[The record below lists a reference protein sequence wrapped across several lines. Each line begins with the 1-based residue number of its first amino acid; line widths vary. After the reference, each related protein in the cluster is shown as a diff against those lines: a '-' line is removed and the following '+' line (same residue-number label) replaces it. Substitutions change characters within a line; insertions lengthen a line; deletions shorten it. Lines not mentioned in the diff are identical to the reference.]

1 MTKYEMLFQI
11 RNISDLFKQTL
22 LFSHN
27 SNPSCIAGTRIKQFI
42 QKNYYSCPLILN
54 PRFLIQPWMIVCDN
68 FESWNL
74 PEASLVVNI
83 NSDL

>member
-1 MTKYEMLFQI
+1 
-11 RNISDLFKQTL
+11 
-22 LFSHN
+22 
-27 SNPSCIAGTRIKQFI
+27 
-42 QKNYYSCPLILN
+42 LILN
-54 PRFLIQPWMIVCDN
+54 PRIQIQPWMIVCDN